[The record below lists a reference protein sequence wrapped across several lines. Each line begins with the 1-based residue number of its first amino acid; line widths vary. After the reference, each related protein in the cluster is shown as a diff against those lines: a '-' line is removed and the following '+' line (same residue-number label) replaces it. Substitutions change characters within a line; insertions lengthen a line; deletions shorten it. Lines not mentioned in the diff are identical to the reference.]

1 MISAPS
7 PLRDELVLLTK
18 RTLINRCLRLRP
30 EADQLLALAAE
41 PERLLLAGVK
51 MALRDLA
58 RRWKA
63 LDAEIATL
71 NRQLRALVTL
81 AAPGLVALFGVG
93 VELAGQFL
101 MTAGDNPGR
110 IRNEAAF
117 ARLCGVAPQP
127 ASSGRTTGR
136 HRLSRSGDRAANSAL
151 YIVTIVRMRHHAPTR
166 ADLERR
172 TAEGRTKR
180 EIIRC
185 LKRYIAREIYAA
197 LPRPATPATPPSPS

>member
-1 MISAPS
+1 
-7 PLRDELVLLTK
+7 
-18 RTLINRCLRLRP
+18 
-30 EADQLLALAAE
+30 
-41 PERLLLAGVK
+41 
-51 MALRDLA
+51 MALGDLA

-127 ASSGRTTGR
+127 ASSGRTT
-136 HRLSRSGDRAANSAL
+136 D
-151 YIVTIVRMRHHAPTR
+151 
-166 ADLERR
+166 
-172 TAEGRTKR
+172 
-180 EIIRC
+180 
-185 LKRYIAREIYAA
+185 
-197 LPRPATPATPPSPS
+197 ATG